1 MGSMRCVA
9 VLFLVAVMLAACE
22 KAGRYNPEKPTPI
35 LPDTPV
41 DTFVVDTSD
50 GEKKVYISVAQA
62 FRYGSYMAEGG
73 GSEVLT
79 ADGIVGYIVGDVNGI
94 SLSAAE
100 LTPPFNSESNILIA
114 DNPIESNVE
123 SCMPVQLKAGST
135 FREELNLK
143 AHPENYGRKIVIM
156 GTITNYFKTY
166 GIRSLVEYSW
176 WMNETPQ
183 EPKER
188 LPVVSAT
195 PQLIRG
201 GR

>member
-1 MGSMRCVA
+1 MGGVRCVA
-9 VLFLVAVMLAACE
+9 VIFLAAVMLAACE
-22 KAGRYNPEKPTPI
+22 KAGRYNPEKPNPI
-35 LPDTPV
+35 SPDTPV

-50 GEKKVYISVAQA
+50 GKKNTYISVAQA
-62 FRYGSYMAEGG
+62 LRYGSYMAEGD

-79 ADGIVGYIVGDVNGI
+79 ADGIVGYIVGDVKGI
-94 SLSAAE
+94 SLSSAE
-100 LTPPFNSESNILIA
+100 LAPPFNSESNILIA

-123 SCMPVQLKAGST
+123 NCMPVQLKTGSS

-166 GIRSLVEYSW
+166 GIRSLVKYIW
-176 WMNETPQ
+176 WIDEGIQ
-183 EPKER
+183 EPEDR
-188 LPVVSAT
+188 LPAVSAT